1 MYWQIAA
8 ETLVYLCPAAGN
20 SHQYPGADWER
31 HTVVDSWVIFVPLR
45 PMSANC
51 SADSVDAE
59 HTPVVHEQAASERT
73 PVVRG

>member
-45 PMSANC
+45 PMSASC

-59 HTPVVHEQAASERT
+59 HTPGVHEQAASERT